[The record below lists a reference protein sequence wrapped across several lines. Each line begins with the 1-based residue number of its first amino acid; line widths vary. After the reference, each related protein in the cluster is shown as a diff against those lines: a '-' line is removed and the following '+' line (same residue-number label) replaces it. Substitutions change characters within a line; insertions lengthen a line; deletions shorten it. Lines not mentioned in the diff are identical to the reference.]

1 MANHND
7 YQPKQPFA
15 GKANDRW
22 SLRPRPGSGCQSDPG
37 LAARGAGAVTPCDRA
52 KLEQTR
58 MTIMILKTEA
68 SLAHS
73 APWHMQTF
81 LAKIHFVAPLLFLG
95 GNLVPAAGGSQ
106 PE

>member
-1 MANHND
+1 MANRND

-15 GKANDRW
+15 RRTTVGHYGRGPV
-22 SLRPRPGSGCQSDPG
+22 RVDPG